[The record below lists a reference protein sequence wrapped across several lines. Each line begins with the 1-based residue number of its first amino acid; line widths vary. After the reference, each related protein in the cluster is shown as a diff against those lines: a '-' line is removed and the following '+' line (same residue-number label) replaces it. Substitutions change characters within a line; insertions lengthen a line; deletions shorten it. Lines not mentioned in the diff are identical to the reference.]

1 MTMSKSVAGIGQTEQ
16 EAAVIG
22 GKRFAGVIMNAR
34 PFVEM
39 WPRCICGFLAGRDH
53 HNRGF
58 DNGPIRT
65 STVQN
70 LLFENGKVYAI
81 TMNSAYCLESV
92 NLAMFLSTP
101 GWADDIDNL
110 ITQAVAPEKE
120 TKID

>member
-16 EAAVIG
+16 EAVVIG
-22 GKRFAGVIMNAR
+22 GKLYAGVIMNAR

-39 WPRCICGFLAGRDH
+39 WPRCICGFLAGKDH

-58 DNGPIRT
+58 DNGSIRT
-65 STVQN
+65 SKVES

-101 GWADDIDNL
+101 GWADDIDSL
-110 ITQAVAPEKE
+110 ITQAIAPRKE
-120 TKID
+120 NKID

>member
-1 MTMSKSVAGIGQTEQ
+1 MTMSKSVAGVTPETIVE
-16 EAAVIG
+16 IG
-22 GKRFAGVIMNAR
+22 GKRYAGVIVNAR
-34 PFVEM
+34 PFVEV
-39 WPRCICGFLAGRDH
+39 WPRCICGFLSGRDH

-70 LLFENGKVYAI
+70 LLFENGKLYAI

-101 GWADDIDNL
+101 GWFDDVDNL
-110 ITQAVAPEKE
+110 ITQAVGTKKE
-120 TKID
+120 SKID

>member
-1 MTMSKSVAGIGQTEQ
+1 MSKSVAGIAQTEQ
-16 EAAVIG
+16 EAVVIG